1 MMERFLRS
9 ESALSTSGCKKTMLK
24 ILVIDRC
31 HFTRTGME
39 AWLNHTNVLSS
50 SLLVSGMNN
59 LILAKNI
66 FCNGSPIWLSL
77 IYMVFS
83 TMPYP
88 RSLSIRFCRLWND
101 AVGIITV
108 RGYAVQIAICQSCGV
123 V

>member
-1 MMERFLRS
+1 MMERLLGKKVLYYFRVQ
-9 ESALSTSGCKKTMLK
+9 KTMLK

-39 AWLNHTNVLSS
+39 AWLNHTDVLSS

-59 LILAKNI
+59 LILAKEHI
-66 FCNGSPIWLSL
+66 LQWKPIWLSL

-88 RSLSIRFCRLWND
+88 SSLSMHFLPP
-101 AVGIITV
+101 AG
-108 RGYAVQIAICQSCGV
+108 
-123 V
+123 